1 MAKPKCHEQKHKV
14 TDFGKDVK
22 EFDGWI
28 VEMETD
34 ANQGVEEV
42 GKGLGHLQEEKDQLE
57 NKLNAVNEKMEVSE
71 GHRQKL
77 IEIVADCEEMKLLPS
92 ETKASVFMRKNLRQ
106 SMADTKQ
113 EVAKAVEFVKTISVT
128 PVEGEQ
134 KVEEKVEVI
143 FSILFYLSSTRSYF
157 YLDYCFSTGT
167 SRRF

>member
-1 MAKPKCHEQKHKV
+1 M

-34 ANQGVEEV
+34 ANQGIEEV
-42 GKGLGHLQEEKDQLE
+42 GKGLGHLQEEKEQLE
-57 NKLNAVNEKMEVSE
+57 NKLKAVSEKMEVSE

-77 IEIVADCEEMKLLPS
+77 VEILADCEEMKLLPS
-92 ETKASVFMRKNLRQ
+92 ATKASVFMRKNLRQ

-113 EVAKAVEFVKTISVT
+113 EVAKAVEFVKTISFT

-143 FSILFYLSSTRSYF
+143 FSIYF
-157 YLDYCFSTGT
+157 ILAQQGRIFIWIAV
-167 SRRF
+167 FQKI